1 MTFVALRMLFH
12 DTAKYLGLIF
22 AIAFST
28 FLISQQSSVF
38 TSLLMRT
45 TSQIRDVPDAEVWV
59 MHPETRYIDEIKP
72 ISDNALPAVRG
83 VSGVDWAVKLYRGL
97 PRAKSDDGRFRAV
110 ILMGVDDATL
120 VGVPR
125 DMVVGDI
132 QDLRQP
138 DAILIDRL
146 GYESFFPGEPY
157 QVGRVLEM
165 NDRRARIVGVV
176 DASAPFVTFPVVYT
190 RYSVGLN
197 FLGQERNV
205 LSMILVAPEPGI
217 APEQAAGNIR
227 RATGYLALTRSEWAW
242 KTARFYLGNTGIPV
256 NFGVIV
262 LVGILVGAVV
272 TGQTLYLFTLDNL
285 KQYAALKAVGVTDRA
300 VTGMVLLQ
308 AGLVGALGY
317 AFGMALNVSF
327 FLATKDV
334 THLRGFITHFEI
346 VAGTAVL
353 VAAIVLAASL
363 LSVRRV
369 VALEPAV
376 VFQ

>member
-12 DTAKYLGLIF
+12 DTAKYLGLVF
-22 AIAFST
+22 AVAFST

-59 MHPETRYIDEIKP
+59 MREGTEYIDELEP
-72 ISDNALPAVRG
+72 LSDNALTAVRG
-83 VSGVDWAVKLYRGL
+83 ASGVDWAVRLYRGL
-97 PRAKSDDGRFRAV
+97 PRAKGEDGRFRAV

-125 DMVVGDI
+125 KMVVGDVA
-132 QDLRQP
+132 DLREP
-138 DAILIDRL
+138 DAILVDRL

-176 DASAPFVTFPVVYT
+176 DASAPFVTLPVVYA
-190 RYSVGLN
+190 RYSVSLD
-197 FLGQERNV
+197 FLGQGRNV
-205 LSMILVAPEPGI
+205 LSMILVSPEPGI
-217 APEQAAGNIR
+217 SAEAVAENIR
-227 RATGYLALTRSEWAW
+227 RETGYAALTRSEWAW
-242 KTARFYLGNTGIPV
+242 KTARFYLANTGIPV

-300 VTGMVLLQ
+300 VRGMVLLQ
-308 AGLVGALGY
+308 AGVVGALGY
-317 AFGMALNVSF
+317 AFGMALNVTF

-346 VAGTAVL
+346 LAGTAVL
-353 VAAIVLAASL
+353 VAAIVLAASA

-369 VALEPAV
+369 VSLEPAV

>member
-1 MTFVALRMLFH
+1 MTSIALRMLFH
-12 DTAKYLGLIF
+12 DTAKYLGLVF

-38 TSLLMRT
+38 ASLLMRT

-59 MHPETRYIDEIKP
+59 MHPETRYVDEIEP
-72 ISDNALPAVRG
+72 LPDGALTAVRG
-83 VSGVDWAVKLYRGL
+83 SSGVAWAVKLYRGQ
-97 PRAKSDDGRFRAV
+97 PRAKGADGRFRAV

-125 DMVVGDI
+125 RMVVGNVE
-132 QDLRQP
+132 DLREP
-138 DAILIDRL
+138 DAILLDRM

-157 QVGRVLEM
+157 GVGRVLEM
-165 NDRRARIVGVV
+165 NDRRARVAGVV
-176 DASAPFVTFPVVYT
+176 DASAPFVTLPVVYT
-190 RYSVGLN
+190 RYSVGLG
-197 FLGQERNV
+197 FLGQQRDV
-205 LSMILVAPEPGI
+205 LSMILVSPEEGVS
-217 APEQAAGNIR
+217 PEEVAANIR
-227 RATGYLALTRSEWAW
+227 RETGYLALTRSAWAW

-285 KQYAALKAVGVTDRA
+285 RQYAALKAVGVTDRA

-317 AFGMALNVSF
+317 AFGMALNVTF

-346 VAGTAVL
+346 VGGTAVL
-353 VAAIVLAASL
+353 VAAIVVAASL
-363 LSVRRV
+363 VSVRRV
-369 VALEPAV
+369 VSLEPAV